1 MCSQQVFPLES
12 SAEVGHN
19 GVDIVDEQALED
31 QEGKRLLINSYSF
44 QALNHLLGN
53 LLEVVF
59 LPMDLHECKAKIEE
73 EVSNRLKLPSYSIV
87 D

>member
-1 MCSQQVFPLES
+1 MCSQQVFPLEP

-59 LPMDLHECKAKIEE
+59 LPMDLHESKAEIEE